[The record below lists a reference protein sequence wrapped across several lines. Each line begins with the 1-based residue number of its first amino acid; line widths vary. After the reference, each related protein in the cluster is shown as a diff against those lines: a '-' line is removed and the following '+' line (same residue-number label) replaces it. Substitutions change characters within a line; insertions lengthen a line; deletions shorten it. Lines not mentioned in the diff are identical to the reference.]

1 MFFIFCCWE
10 SVFATCKYKKDQIV
24 YCFSIFLICRRRR
37 SQVVSIQSEYS
48 GSEDRTRSSSI
59 ELLLCLMGSWS
70 VIPEALLFSIYHRL
84 NKEHTDHTETHH
96 QSLCHTLGI
105 SDLEHLTIRC
115 CPNCLSYQSPS
126 SLSISGKL
134 IIRSFQA
141 KLSHSLLQ
149 LSSAQTQGKICNDG
163 NVELSFD
170 LGHGTVNQ
178 INCVPS
184 CATLFILSTFHS
196 LFKVTSSCTGMHS
209 VFWK

>member
-1 MFFIFCCWE
+1 M
-10 SVFATCKYKKDQIV
+10 
-24 YCFSIFLICRRRR
+24 
-37 SQVVSIQSEYS
+37 
-48 GSEDRTRSSSI
+48 
-59 ELLLCLMGSWS
+59 
-70 VIPEALLFSIYHRL
+70 
-84 NKEHTDHTETHH
+84 THH

-105 SDLEHLTIRC
+105 SDLGHLTIRC
-115 CPNCLSYQSPS
+115 CSICLSYQSPS

-149 LSSAQTQGKICNDG
+149 LSSAQTQGKICNHG

-184 CATLFILSTFHS
+184 CATLFIFSTFHS
-196 LFKVTSSCTGMHS
+196 LFKVTSSCTGMHLLNVGIPS
-209 VFWK
+209 SFFFQTVAILAFLGTACTFLQTGHYRQRIRVHLAFESKCVRV